1 MAIAEIIK
9 IELNNN
15 NPDVLSELDVDG
27 LVVLVEPLSKTGPLS
42 ESLRCLDWTLNHQ
55 LRRALEKMGDLPVF
69 IPSMNKIKAPYV
81 VLCSSMTGKKLLEQN
96 CQAMHLKSLALVPGS
111 GKIPSTWIHWT
122 LPEINKIYF
131 CEENG
136 ELRGQKI

>member
-1 MAIAEIIK
+1 
-9 IELNNN
+9 
-15 NPDVLSELDVDG
+15 
-27 LVVLVEPLSKTGPLS
+27 
-42 ESLRCLDWTLNHQ
+42 
-55 LRRALEKMGDLPVF
+55 
-69 IPSMNKIKAPYV
+69 
-81 VLCSSMTGKKLLEQN
+81 MTGKKLLEQN